1 MKKIRQHLAS
11 YILVLLSVTLSLLLS
26 VLLRPLLKPTIFIL
40 FFVAVGVAAWYGG
53 MEAGLLATALSTVAI
68 DYFFVEPLFTL
79 FVYRIDTLVHLSV
92 FLLLTIFLSWLSW
105 ELRHAKQRLE
115 RKEQQLQLSEKKF
128 RQLLESNIIGVTLSN
143 ANGQIVQA
151 NDAFLRMLGYSREE
165 ILAGQLRW
173 ENITVSKYL
182 EISDRSNVELE
193 TTGVFEPQEK
203 EYLRKDG
210 SRVPILIAS
219 TLVQEPDNIQE
230 EVISFCLDISE
241 RKQVE
246 QERERFIAR
255 ERTARAEAE
264 AANRT
269 KDDFLATL
277 SHELRTPLN
286 AMLGWTQL
294 LKTRKFD
301 EATTA
306 QAIDTIDRNAK
317 SLSKLLEDVLN
328 VSQIIRGKLSLSIYS
343 VEIAPVVL
351 SAIDTVR
358 LAADAKKIS
367 IDCKFSSSV
376 GTVMGDANRLQQV
389 IWNLLSN
396 AIKFTPEG
404 GKVTVEL
411 EGTNSGVLIRVSD
424 TGNGID
430 PEFIPH
436 VFERFRQGDNST
448 TRTHNGLGLGL
459 AIVRHLVEL
468 HGGTVCVESSGIGKG
483 ATFIVNLPRK
493 VIAVKNT
500 KPARVFKASNSELID
515 KRSLSLNGLRVLVV
529 DDEPDA
535 RQLLTITLSHYG
547 AKIMAVGLT
556 FDALV
561 ALQEFHPDILVSDIG
576 MPQEDGYTLIRKIRA
591 LSQEEGG
598 QIPAIALT
606 AYAQKKDRKQVL
618 SAGFQIYLSK
628 PVNATKLVSVV
639 ANLTKS

>member
-165 ILAGQLRW
+165 ILAGQLRC

-317 SLSKLLEDVLN
+317 SLSKLLEDVFKCLTN
-328 VSQIIRGKLSLSIYS
+328 YS
-343 VEIAPVVL
+343 
-351 SAIDTVR
+351 R
-358 LAADAKKIS
+358 
-367 IDCKFSSSV
+367 
-376 GTVMGDANRLQQV
+376 
-389 IWNLLSN
+389 
-396 AIKFTPEG
+396 
-404 GKVTVEL
+404 
-411 EGTNSGVLIRVSD
+411 
-424 TGNGID
+424 
-430 PEFIPH
+430 
-436 VFERFRQGDNST
+436 
-448 TRTHNGLGLGL
+448 
-459 AIVRHLVEL
+459 
-468 HGGTVCVESSGIGKG
+468 
-483 ATFIVNLPRK
+483 
-493 VIAVKNT
+493 
-500 KPARVFKASNSELID
+500 
-515 KRSLSLNGLRVLVV
+515 
-529 DDEPDA
+529 
-535 RQLLTITLSHYG
+535 
-547 AKIMAVGLT
+547 
-556 FDALV
+556 
-561 ALQEFHPDILVSDIG
+561 
-576 MPQEDGYTLIRKIRA
+576 
-591 LSQEEGG
+591 
-598 QIPAIALT
+598 
-606 AYAQKKDRKQVL
+606 
-618 SAGFQIYLSK
+618 
-628 PVNATKLVSVV
+628 
-639 ANLTKS
+639 